1 MDGQLGGIL
10 REEREE
16 SHQFA
21 KDQRFSHEVK
31 TVVDAEWVEHG
42 GQEHVLSDE
51 GDKAGWL

>member
-10 REEREE
+10 REERKE

-31 TVVDAEWVEHG
+31 TVVDAERVEHG

-51 GDKAGWL
+51 GDEAG